1 MRLLPADLLPGG
13 KKDRELTWSLRFPEW
28 CSFLFISDENTDV
41 QDAVAEATAQMEAAG
56 VKIEKAVTECP
67 ECPEGAAGEGE
78 ETAVKVPVEVQ
89 ESANYNSEVQEQPL
103 PPLILTAHFIDLLSA
118 GVSVLVVSS
127 FLLTTGL
134 SSSFIHILPHNLI
147 ACSLAAQGISG
158 LVSLNNFLIGNCF
171 LSGLFFYDIFWVF
184 CTPVMVA
191 VATQLEAPAKIIL
204 PNWGVIQQTVERE
217 VQKTMDDGSTQILKE
232 LIHRRHPL
240 IGLGDIVIPGLF
252 LGLCLRFDVFLYC
265 KRQLGGLIRSTDRD
279 FHAAN
284 HLFSKDFSALTSPA
298 AWQRKWTFWVCF
310 CAYLLSLIT
319 TGWIMNFFNA
329 AQPALLYIC
338 PALIIASVGS
348 AWFGG
353 NWTEMW
359 SYDEESLMGQESAED
374 LREAERRFEAEMD
387 RTRGK
392 GNWKKECGQMNVL
405 SKAVESDGEGIEME
419 DVDTA
424 GGGAAADGAE
434 GAGGRGRAS
443 SKSRRVSM
451 ESKKSV

>member
-41 QDAVAEATAQMEAAG
+41 QDAVAEATQQMEASG
-56 VKIEKAVTECP
+56 MKIEKPVTQCP
-67 ECPEGAAGEGE
+67 ECPEGEGEG
-78 ETAVKVPVEVQ
+78 ETAVKVPVEG
-89 ESANYNSEVQEQPL
+89 SANNNSETQEQPL
-103 PPLILTAHFIDLLSA
+103 PPLLLTAHFIDLLSV
-118 GVSVLVVSS
+118 GVSVMVVSS
-127 FLLTTGL
+127 FLLTTGMT
-134 SSSFIHILPHNLI
+134 SSFIHILPHNLI
-147 ACSLAAQGISG
+147 ACALAAQGISG

-204 PNWGVIQQTVERE
+204 PNWAVIQQTVECE
-217 VQKTMDDGSTQILKE
+217 VQKTMEDGSTEIVKE

-284 HLFSKDFSALTSPA
+284 HLFSKDFSALTSPG

-310 CAYLLSLIT
+310 CAYLLSLIA

-348 AWFGG
+348 AYLGG

-359 SYDEESLMGQESAED
+359 NYDEESLMGHESAED

-419 DVDTA
+419 DGEARERRGEGADA
-424 GGGAAADGAE
+424 GGAE
-434 GAGGRGRAS
+434 GAGARGRAS